1 MNNAKVLGKT
11 DYDVALLC
19 FYLTRYC
26 SLRSL
31 LPNEQIF
38 LTIYKRDTAAGV
50 GKVRPMGQIRPVSS
64 VDLALGSSSVL
75 NF

>member
-11 DYDVALLC
+11 DYGVALLC

-38 LTIYKRDTAAGV
+38 FNHL
-50 GKVRPMGQIRPVSS
+50 
-64 VDLALGSSSVL
+64 
-75 NF
+75 